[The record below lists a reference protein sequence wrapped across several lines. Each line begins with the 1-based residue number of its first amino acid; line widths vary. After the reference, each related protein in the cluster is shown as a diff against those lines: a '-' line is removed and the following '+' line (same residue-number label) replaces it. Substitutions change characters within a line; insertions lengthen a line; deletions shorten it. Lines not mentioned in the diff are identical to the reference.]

1 MKTGS
6 KIISLLLAVI
16 ILLSAGNLAVEAA
29 TIKVSTT
36 AKLVAE
42 TTSDSVELRWRKV
55 SKATGYK
62 VYQRVDGKWKSIKSV
77 KTNKIVIDELTASE
91 KYTFAVRTY
100 RKYDGKTYYSSYK
113 SITATTD
120 KMSKPSAPKAAK
132 ITKNSIT
139 LSWDEVEGATGYR
152 VYQYKGGKWVK
163 IKSTTSEKYTVK
175 SLKSGTSYKFR
186 IKPYAKT
193 SSGTKFGSDS
203 KSVTVKTYYSSK
215 AKITSAK
222 PTVTTVALKWDK
234 LSGATGYRV
243 CVLKNGEWSKVTS
256 TSSTKYTVKKLKADT
271 KYTFMVWAYKKV
283 DGVVSWY
290 SYSDSK
296 SVTTKKAATEKPD
309 EPTTGP
315 STTEP
320 STTEPSTTESTTKPT
335 TTKPTT
341 TKPTTTKPTT
351 TKPTTTKP
359 TTTKP
364 TTTKPT
370 TTKPTTTK
378 PTTTKPTTTKP
389 TTTKPTTTKPTTTK
403 PTTTKPT
410 TTKPTTT
417 KPTTTKPTTT
427 RPTTTQPTTNP
438 AYELRAFRI
447 EKYKE
452 IFERDTVYF
461 KISSDNGDGG
471 KANMEYAQ
479 KNGNIYVNATDDGIN
494 AKLYFEKKTNKM
506 FAYFLMF
513 YYEIP
518 ENEWEEMN
526 ITEPLDEM
534 KVQNLGSFI
543 NVSEEVFDG
552 KKVICESYIDT
563 KYGFIVKYY
572 FDGETLVGIEKFYK
586 NESKQIIYVH
596 EVKNTVSDSL
606 LARPTSGYVNV
617 SGLA

>member
-370 TTKPTTTK
+370 TT
-378 PTTTKPTTTKP
+378 
-389 TTTKPTTTKPTTTK
+389 
-403 PTTTKPT
+403 
-410 TTKPTTT
+410 
-417 KPTTTKPTTT
+417 